1 MYPSRPL
8 RGLATIASEREHP
21 GRGNDEDIVL
31 VRFTRDRAEKRKMKK
46 WGLQLRGFPILHL
59 SLFPLRGGGEESS
72 DELWPGIDGISE

>member
-8 RGLATIASEREHP
+8 RGLATIASEREHS

-31 VRFTRDRAEKRKMKK
+31 VRFTGDRKSGKEEKGKK

-59 SLFPLRGGGEESS
+59 SLFPLRGGGRREE
-72 DELWPGIDGISE
+72 L